1 MGSFEPYKGPFLIER
16 RAARRTRA
24 TCAASLRTLTRESIG
39 HLWDLSETGARVSVD
54 VPPEAGET
62 AVLKWGAEKVMC
74 RVVWIDR
81 DLCGLAFDDPIDPA
95 IVASSARLLGIV
107 EQPSAT
113 LGNIPVGTKRSDV
126 GASATREDEPR
137 PDILARRSAF
147 RTFPLRKTA

>member
-1 MGSFEPYKGPFLIER
+1 MGFFEPYKGPFLIER

-39 HLWDLSETGARVSVD
+39 HLWDLSETGARVSLD

-81 DLCGLAFDDPIDPA
+81 DMCGLAFDTPIDPA
-95 IVASSARLLGIV
+95 VVASSARLLGIV
-107 EQPSAT
+107 EPPCAT
-113 LGNIPVGTKRSDV
+113 LGNIPAGRKRSAV
-126 GASATREDEPR
+126 SASQCREDQAR
-137 PDILARRSAF
+137 PDLLAKRPRN
-147 RTFPLRKTA
+147 PGG